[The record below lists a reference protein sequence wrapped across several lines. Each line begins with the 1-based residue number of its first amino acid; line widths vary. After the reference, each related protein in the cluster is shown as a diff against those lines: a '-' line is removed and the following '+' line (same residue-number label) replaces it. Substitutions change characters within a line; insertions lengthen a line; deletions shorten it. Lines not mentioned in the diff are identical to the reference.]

1 MLDLG
6 RSSPAV
12 IPVSGAALVVA
23 PFWRLG
29 PPSSAFA
36 AMVDGERNCSLTA
49 TRLTLENSLQ
59 DQVGSDSVVVLETGP
74 KRSGDLEI
82 WRSGS
87 ALVED
92 DSSVSARIEQ
102 RINP

>member
-23 PFWRLG
+23 SVWRLG

-36 AMVDGERNCSLTA
+36 AMVDGKGNCSLTA
-49 TRLTLENSLQ
+49 MRRTLENSLQ
-59 DQVGSDSVVVLETGP
+59 DQAGSGSVVVLETGP
-74 KRSGDLEI
+74 KRSGDLKI
-82 WRSGS
+82 WFRSGG
-87 ALVED
+87 
-92 DSSVSARIEQ
+92 R
-102 RINP
+102 